1 MAHINGRIGSMSYNI
16 IETMSASL
24 TEGVEL
30 IQAKYPFYN
39 KDTLKDDKTGKV
51 YSVQMIQN
59 SLKISGEMNEILQ
72 MIVFDCLIGNSDR
85 HHSNWAE
92 ISTMDYDY
100 GNEAFW
106 FRWYISPLYDNGS
119 SLCAYVNEKD
129 VQEILKDK
137 MRFLALLDTK
147 SKAMIG
153 WEDKRPIR
161 HFELLQKVKE
171 NYYEITVKNIE
182 LIKYNI
188 NDGSIDN
195 ILNEFDDNIISS
207 NIKKLIK
214 MYLLERRKRML
225 EIYNMKD

>member
-1 MAHINGRIGSMSYNI
+1 MSYNI

-39 KDTLKDDKTGKV
+39 KDKLKDDKTGKV

-59 SLKISGEMNEILQ
+59 SLKIPGEMNEILQ

-92 ISTMDYDY
+92 ISTMDYK
-100 GNEAFW
+100 NEAFW
-106 FRWYISPLYDNGS
+106 FYWYISPLYDNGS
-119 SLCAYVNEKD
+119 SLCAYINEKD
-129 VQEILKDK
+129 VQDILKDN

-153 WEDKRPIR
+153 WEAKRPIR
-161 HFELLQKVKE
+161 HFELLQKIKE
-171 NYYEITVKNIE
+171 NYYEKTVEWIE
-182 LIKYNI
+182 MIKYNI
-188 NDGSIDN
+188 NDGSIDYV
-195 ILNEFDDNIISS
+195 LNEFDDNIISY
-207 NIKKLIK
+207 NMKKLLKLYI
-214 MYLLERRKRML
+214 LERRKRML
-225 EIYNMKD
+225 DIYNLEDEV